1 MKTIFII
8 LGVACLLCFIIS
20 IPMME
25 EKEYDK
31 THPEHLQNSY
41 NLFIQQK
48 DTIVKDT
55 ISK

>member
-8 LGVACLLCFIIS
+8 LCVACLLCFIIS